1 MNGGTVFALHRIL
14 VPTNL
19 GDPSRTAIHYGVAFA
34 RQFGAK
40 LFLLHV
46 LDAQQFDAALETE
59 RVLEVLS
66 PDGERPAAEPSAL
79 EVARNAARH
88 DLGQLLTPDDERDTR
103 AEYLL
108 RGYGMAGPAEAIV
121 ACARELD
128 VELVVMGKHRL
139 GFIEHLSRA
148 ASPRRSCAHAPSPVL
163 IVQHPETEFV
173 VASGRAAVARRLT
186 MRRALLLR
194 RFGFDDRSHPRPPNP
209 RLTPIS
215 AARSATTSSIVT
227 GSFRLAGRSRSATT
241 NTPTG

>member
-1 MNGGTVFALHRIL
+1 VNGSTVFALHRIL

-19 GDPSRTAIHYGVAFA
+19 GDPSRTAIQYGVAFA
-34 RQFGAK
+34 RQFGAQ

-46 LDAQQFDAALETE
+46 LDAQQLDAALETE

-66 PDGERPAAEPSAL
+66 PDGERPAAEPTAL

-88 DLGQLLTPDDERDTR
+88 DLAQLLTADDERDTR

-139 GFIEHLSRA
+139 GFVEHLFSGSVAEKVLR
-148 ASPRRSCAHAPSPVL
+148 HAPSPVL

-173 VASGRAAVARRLT
+173 VDGPSAVHA
-186 MRRALLLR
+186 
-194 RFGFDDRSHPRPPNP
+194 
-209 RLTPIS
+209 
-215 AARSATTSSIVT
+215 V
-227 GSFRLAGRSRSATT
+227 
-241 NTPTG
+241 